1 MYTIQERKKAIR
13 LYIKY
18 GLKAAPTIRELGYP
32 SRKMLKR
39 WYVDYKKNNKV
50 FINTKRKSRYS
61 KDQRKKAVNFYLTHG
76 KNIAYTVKKLGYPS
90 RSVLSNW
97 ICEDVKNHQSGILK
111 GKNIV
116 QYTLEEK
123 KNAALEAALRNES
136 MNKISKKTQASSQS
150 LYNWK
155 RKYIS
160 DSLNEQIQKDKL
172 KTNSEIDSLKEEISK
187 LQKDIYQLRMEKDI
201 LEKAAEL
208 IKKDQGI
215 DINAL
220 TNKEKAIIINALRNH
235 YPLKTLLKIMS
246 ISKSSYYYQR
256 SVKDKYID
264 IKIKIKEIFQ
274 ASYQSYGYRRIKKA
288 LENDGIIISEKVVR
302 RLMKEIGLAVSATR
316 RKKFSSYMGEISPAV
331 PNIINRN
338 FKADK
343 PNEKLLTD
351 ITEFHIKNDKVYLSP
366 MIDCFD
372 GYVKSWTIGLSP
384 NADLVNTM
392 LKDTIAKLHENEKPI
407 IHSDRGAHYRW
418 PEWIKLMEENS
429 LVRSMSKKGC
439 SPDNSAC
446 EGFFGRLKNEFYYH
460 RNWENISAK
469 EFMKQLNDYIM
480 WYNSKRIKSSLGY
493 KSPIEYRK
501 SLGLGY

>member
-39 WYVDYKKNNKV
+39 WYDDYKKNNKV

-76 KNIAYTVKKLGYPS
+76 KNIAYTVRKLGYPS
-90 RSVLSNW
+90 RSILSNW

-160 DSLNEQIQKDKL
+160 DSLNEQIQKDKI
-172 KTNSEIDSLKEEISK
+172 KANCEIDSLKGEIAK

-246 ISKSSYYYQR
+246 IMSISKSTYYYQQ
-256 SVKDKYID
+256 SVKDKWY
-264 IKIKIKEIFQ
+264 F
-274 ASYQSYGYRRIKKA
+274 
-288 LENDGIIISEKVVR
+288 
-302 RLMKEIGLAVSATR
+302 
-316 RKKFSSYMGEISPAV
+316 F
-331 PNIINRN
+331 
-338 FKADK
+338 
-343 PNEKLLTD
+343 LT
-351 ITEFHIKNDKVYLSP
+351 
-366 MIDCFD
+366 
-372 GYVKSWTIGLSP
+372 
-384 NADLVNTM
+384 
-392 LKDTIAKLHENEKPI
+392 
-407 IHSDRGAHYRW
+407 
-418 PEWIKLMEENS
+418 
-429 LVRSMSKKGC
+429 
-439 SPDNSAC
+439 
-446 EGFFGRLKNEFYYH
+446 
-460 RNWENISAK
+460 
-469 EFMKQLNDYIM
+469 
-480 WYNSKRIKSSLGY
+480 
-493 KSPIEYRK
+493 
-501 SLGLGY
+501 